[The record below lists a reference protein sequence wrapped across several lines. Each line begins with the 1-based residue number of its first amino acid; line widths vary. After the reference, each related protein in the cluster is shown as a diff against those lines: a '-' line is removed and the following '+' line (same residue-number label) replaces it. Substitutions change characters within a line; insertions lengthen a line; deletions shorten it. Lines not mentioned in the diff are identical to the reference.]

1 VTRYQYAG
9 VCWRMLAYAG
19 VCWRILAYAGVCW
32 RMLAYAGVCWRMLA
46 YGSRRMRDT
55 RMLHMLTYAD
65 VCWRMLTEEAAAVTR
80 YKCPLGL
87 PTNASK
93 DERRLPVPIDPI
105 HCGRLAAQVTPND
118 TGYEYV
124 C

>member
-1 VTRYQYAG
+1 MTRYQYAG

-19 VCWRILAYAGVCW
+19 VCWR
-32 RMLAYAGVCWRMLA
+32 MLAYAVVCW
-46 YGSRRMRDT
+46 RMRDT
-55 RMLHMLTYAD
+55 RMLRMLTYAD
-65 VCWRMLTEEAAAVTR
+65 ICWRMLTEEAAAVTR